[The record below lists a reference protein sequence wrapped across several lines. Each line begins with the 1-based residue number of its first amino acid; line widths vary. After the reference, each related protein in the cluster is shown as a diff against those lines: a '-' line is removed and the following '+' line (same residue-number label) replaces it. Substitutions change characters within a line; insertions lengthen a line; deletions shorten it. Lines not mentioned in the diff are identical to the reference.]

1 MYTKLDSSEPDK
13 YMDPET
19 ASDEFELVVLCSVN
33 KSLESL
39 PFNNITL
46 VGNKS
51 DELLKEEIIKNI
63 KEFGDIAEIENL
75 SFRATDESF
84 ERYREIISKSR

>member
-1 MYTKLDSSEPDK
+1 MYTKLYSSEPDK
-13 YMDPET
+13 CSDLEI
-19 ASDEFELVVLCSVN
+19 ARDEFELVVLCSVN
-33 KSLESL
+33 KAIESL

-63 KEFGDIAEIENL
+63 KEFGDAAEIENL
-75 SFRATDESF
+75 SFKVTDESL